1 MAAMNTMFTPKQ
13 KASAE
18 RIASYAAEQ
27 QRLKAAA
34 AGRRAAAASARDGS
48 TRDRAATPER
58 PLSVARRSTY
68 LG

>member
-1 MAAMNTMFTPKQ
+1 MAAMNTTFTPKQ

-18 RIASYAAEQ
+18 RVASYGAEQ

-34 AGRRAAAASARDGS
+34 AARRAAAAKREPVNQAGW
-48 TRDRAATPER
+48 ATPER
-58 PLSVARRSTY
+58 SPSATRRTKY